1 MDLGD
6 LVASAEQ
13 LTAEIDGARA
23 GDLPRVERSLKHI
36 LEAGHSLLGRTGGV
50 SGAVDAKASILMGS
64 RGVDLPAIASKLGAI
79 RDTNIIAESDSVSHT
94 DIPAFLKSEREE
106 AILGLLEETKRE
118 TVERLQARH
127 WEAVAK
133 EWETDKAR
141 ILSAVSGGAG
151 ADMAELSLAREV
163 STVTRIHD
171 STLAGASSLTQ
182 AELLYAR
189 VVVEYNT
196 AVAAGGVRPDLLANF
211 AGLFSEEKDQ
221 EVWNLWDMASCMGGL
236 AKDRPA
242 QDVVT
247 RARGCLEVSYSK
259 FIRRTVFDN
268 LSTAQLGGVPGTY
281 PLVRSFLN
289 IKVPPTTPGLDD
301 GLVDSVPVWAM
312 IYYCLRCGD
321 LAAAVQAAQRAGPG
335 LADAKSLLQELS
347 TAADRRLSPQTEG
360 AVRLQYKRSVRQSTD
375 PYKRAVYCVVA
386 ACDPSE
392 EHPEVATSLDD
403 YLWLKL
409 CCVRDEQGGDC
420 LTLSGLQTLL
430 TEEYGE
436 THFNASA
443 QPLLYFQV
451 LFLTGLFEAGIDF
464 LFRAGSQLSCHA
476 VHLALCMFEL
486 GLLSL
491 PANIQSPLLSR
502 DSGDRSPS
510 RRINLARLVML
521 YTKHFEATDP
531 KEALQYFYFLRGMK
545 GGKSDNLFM
554 SCVGELVLESREFD
568 LLLGQLMSD
577 GSRSPGLVDNFGGLV
592 DAGAI
597 IQLVARD
604 SEDRGLLED
613 AVRLYDLASKHER
626 VVHLLNT
633 LLSQVIASP
642 PIIESRR
649 DRLQRQAVDIARR
662 YRAQGVVG
670 GDTTATLFLL
680 LDLATFFDQYHAG
693 KLSESLDT
701 LSKLKLVPFTGN
713 EVDLRVSAF
722 RILGEEV
729 RRNLPDILV
738 AAMTALHSQ
747 YRAIKGARHGE
758 QVDSLREQAKSLITY
773 AGMIPYRLP
782 GDTNARL
789 VQMEVLMN

>member
-1 MDLGD
+1 
-6 LVASAEQ
+6 
-13 LTAEIDGARA
+13 
-23 GDLPRVERSLKHI
+23 
-36 LEAGHSLLGRTGGV
+36 
-50 SGAVDAKASILMGS
+50 
-64 RGVDLPAIASKLGAI
+64 
-79 RDTNIIAESDSVSHT
+79 
-94 DIPAFLKSEREE
+94 
-106 AILGLLEETKRE
+106 
-118 TVERLQARH
+118 
-127 WEAVAK
+127 
-133 EWETDKAR
+133 
-141 ILSAVSGGAG
+141 
-151 ADMAELSLAREV
+151 
-163 STVTRIHD
+163 
-171 STLAGASSLTQ
+171 
-182 AELLYAR
+182 
-189 VVVEYNT
+189 
-196 AVAAGGVRPDLLANF
+196 
-211 AGLFSEEKDQ
+211 
-221 EVWNLWDMASCMGGL
+221 
-236 AKDRPA
+236 
-242 QDVVT
+242 
-247 RARGCLEVSYSK
+247 
-259 FIRRTVFDN
+259 
-268 LSTAQLGGVPGTY
+268 
-281 PLVRSFLN
+281 
-289 IKVPPTTPGLDD
+289 
-301 GLVDSVPVWAM
+301 
-312 IYYCLRCGD
+312 
-321 LAAAVQAAQRAGPG
+321 
-335 LADAKSLLQELS
+335 
-347 TAADRRLSPQTEG
+347 
-360 AVRLQYKRSVRQSTD
+360 
-375 PYKRAVYCVVA
+375 
-386 ACDPSE
+386 
-392 EHPEVATSLDD
+392 
-403 YLWLKL
+403 
-409 CCVRDEQGGDC
+409 
-420 LTLSGLQTLL
+420 
-430 TEEYGE
+430 
-436 THFNASA
+436 
-443 QPLLYFQV
+443 
-451 LFLTGLFEAGIDF
+451 
-464 LFRAGSQLSCHA
+464 
-476 VHLALCMFEL
+476 
-486 GLLSL
+486 
-491 PANIQSPLLSR
+491 
-502 DSGDRSPS
+502 
-510 RRINLARLVML
+510 ML

-545 GGKSDNLFM
+545 GGKSENLFM

-568 LLLGQLMSD
+568 LLLGQLMPD

-747 YRAIKGARHGE
+747 YRGIKGARHGE